1 MRISD
6 WSSDVCSSDRFELV
20 AIDVTSEHA
29 EIELLR
35 RSMENLR
42 LIVEY
47 NPQLPWIADAEGRII
62 DFTDRWLES
71 SGLERDE
78 AEGSGWLS
86 ATHPDDIKPVTRR
99 VAQPPPT
106 GDPFDV
112 RVRLMFSSEPRRVG
126 AEGVRAC

>member
-71 SGLERDE
+71 SGLDRKSVVSGKS
-78 AEGSGWLS
+78 GS
-86 ATHPDDIKPVTRR
+86 
-99 VAQPPPT
+99 
-106 GDPFDV
+106 V
-112 RVRLMFSSEPRRVG
+112 RVDLGGRG
-126 AEGVRAC
+126 IIKKNTHI

>member
-86 ATHPDDIKPVTRR
+86 APHPDDIEPVTRR
-99 VAQPPPT
+99 VAQSHAT
-106 GDPFDV
+106 GAPFDV
-112 RVRLMFSSEPRRVG
+112 RVRLMVNDQYRWL
-126 AEGVRAC
+126 RAQA

>member
-1 MRISD
+1 
-6 WSSDVCSSDRFELV
+6 
-20 AIDVTSEHA
+20 
-29 EIELLR
+29 
-35 RSMENLR
+35 MENLR

-86 ATHPDDIKPVTRR
+86 ATHPDDIEPVTRR
-99 VAQPPPT
+99 VAQSHAT
-106 GDPFDV
+106 GEPFDV
-112 RVRLMFSSEPRRVG
+112 RVRLMVNDQYRWIRAQAFPRRDE
-126 AEGVRAC
+126 EGRDRMRKRLKSSH